1 MQNLKQFFTN
11 EVFTATK
18 ALGFDVADA
27 LVSQSNR
34 PDLSD
39 YQSNIALPLAK
50 QNGKNPR
57 DLAVAIIE
65 KLEGLDSLYT
75 AGVDGPGFI
84 NFSLLPKMLEENC
97 TSATFS
103 KTGRTIVLDYGGPN
117 IAKALHVGHLRAG
130 VIGES
135 LKRIMR
141 TYGDKVIGDVHFG
154 DWGTPLG
161 MLIAKMQD
169 EGIPLDTHLNIKEI
183 SDLYVRAADKFK
195 TDDDFKEK
203 ARVAVSELQSGN
215 KEYRN
220 TWKILHD
227 VSVADIKKTYDKL
240 DIDFDLWMGE
250 SDVND
255 MLPDIFDDL
264 TGKGIAVKD
273 DGAVIIRLP
282 DIKGR
287 ERAPFILKKTD
298 GAYTYA
304 ATDLATIVQ
313 RMRDFKPDAILYVVD
328 ARQKEHFE
336 QVFEVARMAGYVP
349 DSVSLEHLAFGT
361 VNGTDGK
368 PFKTRAGGVMSLEGL
383 LDLALEKASEALPA
397 PSKEATAE
405 ELADQAEKIAYGA
418 IKFQDLKGN
427 RISNYIFDTDNFTKP
442 EGKTGAYVQYA
453 IVRINSILNKAKE
466 KGYEVS
472 AAPTITHP
480 LERDILLT
488 IERYPEVMT
497 KSYELRE
504 PSEFTTYA
512 HLLAQKFSSFYA
524 ECNIL
529 NEEDEKVRASR
540 LKIAELTKDMLTQ
553 SLYLLGISCPAKM
566 LRKEKEQAEP

>member
-11 EVFTATK
+11 EVLTATK

-183 SDLYVRAADKFK
+183 SDLYVRAADRFK

-255 MLPDIFDDL
+255 MLPDIFDDPL
-264 TGKGIAVKD
+264 VPTSSKHLQKLPFLVTLS
-273 DGAVIIRLP
+273 GA
-282 DIKGR
+282 
-287 ERAPFILKKTD
+287 
-298 GAYTYA
+298 
-304 ATDLATIVQ
+304 
-313 RMRDFKPDAILYVVD
+313 
-328 ARQKEHFE
+328 
-336 QVFEVARMAGYVP
+336 
-349 DSVSLEHLAFGT
+349 
-361 VNGTDGK
+361 
-368 PFKTRAGGVMSLEGL
+368 
-383 LDLALEKASEALPA
+383 KA
-397 PSKEATAE
+397 
-405 ELADQAEKIAYGA
+405 Q
-418 IKFQDLKGN
+418 
-427 RISNYIFDTDNFTKP
+427 
-442 EGKTGAYVQYA
+442 
-453 IVRINSILNKAKE
+453 
-466 KGYEVS
+466 
-472 AAPTITHP
+472 
-480 LERDILLT
+480 
-488 IERYPEVMT
+488 
-497 KSYELRE
+497 
-504 PSEFTTYA
+504 
-512 HLLAQKFSSFYA
+512 
-524 ECNIL
+524 
-529 NEEDEKVRASR
+529 
-540 LKIAELTKDMLTQ
+540 
-553 SLYLLGISCPAKM
+553 
-566 LRKEKEQAEP
+566 